1 MGRLTVSGTGEA
13 RSDVTIK
20 DILNKLRFYED
31 LEEQGKL
38 IKLPCRV
45 GDTVYNMAP
54 LRDGKE
60 YHETIVDKI
69 IIDKDG
75 MFLHFEF
82 GLMKNINCIGDS
94 LLMSKEAAEKALREF
109 EEERKSCL

>member
-1 MGRLTVSGTGEA
+1 MERLTVSGTGEA

-20 DILNKLRFYED
+20 DVLDRLRFYED

-38 IKLPCRV
+38 IKLPCKI

-54 LRDGKE
+54 QRYGKE

-82 GLMKNINCIGDS
+82 GLMKNVNCVGDL
-94 LLMSKEAAEKALREF
+94 LLMSKEEVEMH
-109 EEERKSCL
+109 

>member
-1 MGRLTVSGTGEA
+1 
-13 RSDVTIK
+13 
-20 DILNKLRFYED
+20 
-31 LEEQGKL
+31 
-38 IKLPCRV
+38 
-45 GDTVYNMAP
+45 MAP
-54 LRDGKE
+54 LRYGKE